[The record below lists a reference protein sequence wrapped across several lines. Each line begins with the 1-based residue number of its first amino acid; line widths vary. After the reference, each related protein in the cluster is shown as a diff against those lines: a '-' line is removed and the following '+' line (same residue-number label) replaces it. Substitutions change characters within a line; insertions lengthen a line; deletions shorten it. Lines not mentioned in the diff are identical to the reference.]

1 MWLTQR
7 RLQRSVQ
14 EGNITED
21 VSEDAEDKHHE
32 VNGQVCHADID
43 VLAQIIG
50 CSEPPMVK
58 TERVNMSDA
67 P

>member
-1 MWLTQR
+1 MTQR

-50 CSEPPMVK
+50 CSEPPHGKDRKGKHV
-58 TERVNMSDA
+58 
-67 P
+67 